1 MFNLQKS
8 CMEEQLPIT
17 LSHKI
22 QLVRRVRSTQI
33 LFVTLWYNY
42 KGSHRRYSIKKART
56 RGYRKTQPRTAGYRN
71 SRSQMFFK
79 IGVLKNFAVFIGKHL
94 CWSLFFNRVADF
106 RPATILKKRL
116 EHKCFPVNIAKF
128 LRTPILK
135 NICERLLLQPAA
147 LGWVTSTSMYLS
159 LMGRTIISIG
169 TFRTQSNI

>member
-8 CMEEQLPIT
+8 CMEEQLPIA

-33 LFVTLWYNY
+33 LCVTLWYNY

-56 RGYRKTQPRTAGYRN
+56 RSYRKTQPRTAGYRN

-79 IGVLKNFAVFIGKHL
+79 IGVLKNFAVFIGK
-94 CWSLFFNRVADF
+94 LFFNRVADF

-135 NICERLLLQPAA
+135 NICERLLLQLAA

-169 TFRTQSNI
+169 TFRAQSNI

>member
-8 CMEEQLPIT
+8 WMEEQLPIT

-42 KGSHRRYSIKKART
+42 KGSHRRYSIKKTRT

-94 CWSLFFNRVADF
+94 CWSLIFNRVADF

-116 EHKCFPVNIAKF
+116 EQMFYCKYCKIFKNTCFEEH
-128 LRTPILK
+128 LRTTASAT
-135 NICERLLLQPAA
+135 CCSRLSYFNFDVLIFD
-147 LGWVTSTSMYLS
+147 G
-159 LMGRTIISIG
+159 
-169 TFRTQSNI
+169 